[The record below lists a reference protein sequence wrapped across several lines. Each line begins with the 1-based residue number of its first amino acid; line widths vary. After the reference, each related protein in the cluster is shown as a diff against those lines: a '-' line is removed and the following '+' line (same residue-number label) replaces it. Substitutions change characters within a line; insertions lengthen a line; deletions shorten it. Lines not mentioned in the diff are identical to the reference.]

1 MKGQRLL
8 TVNLTGLL
16 LHVCILH
23 SLSLFSHETRLSTPH
38 HPPLPQSLASFYMKP
53 TGYSCLEFVIRQIV
67 FERFHTTK
75 VKETA
80 QTAT

>member
-1 MKGQRLL
+1 MKLD
-8 TVNLTGLL
+8 
-16 LHVCILH
+16 
-23 SLSLFSHETRLSTPH
+23 SPH
-38 HPPLPQSLASFYMKP
+38 PTNPPLPQSLASFYMKP

-67 FERFHTTK
+67 FEHFHTTQ